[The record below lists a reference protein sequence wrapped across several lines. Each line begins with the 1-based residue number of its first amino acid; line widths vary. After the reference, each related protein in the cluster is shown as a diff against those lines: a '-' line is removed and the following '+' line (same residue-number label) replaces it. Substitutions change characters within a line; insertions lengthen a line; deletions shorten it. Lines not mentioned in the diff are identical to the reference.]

1 MFQRGDIIEHPVIGK
16 VRVMSQRGE
25 KVFCGAIGR
34 VAIFRAV
41 FEKHCKLLE
50 RAK

>member
-16 VRVMSQRGE
+16 VRVMSQEGE

-41 FEKHCKLLE
+41 LEKHCKLLE